1 MLVIYVH
8 KITATLPPK
17 VISEVLLHMQLK
29 NTQKMN
35 QFIYLSN
42 KGGKYFINNLYAQA
56 RAKVKTKAIRMGW
69 LLHIL

>member
-17 VISEVLLHMQLK
+17 VISEVLFHMQLK

-42 KGGKYFINNLYAQA
+42 NGGKYFINILYE
-56 RAKVKTKAIRMGW
+56 
-69 LLHIL
+69 

>member
-8 KITATLPPK
+8 KITTIHPSE
-17 VISEVLLHMQLK
+17 VNSEVLFHMQLK

-35 QFIYLSN
+35 PFIYLSN
-42 KGGKYFINNLYAQA
+42 NGGKYFINNLYAQA